1 MTKCGCRRLPTSM
14 IMTKCGCRRLPTS
27 MFMTKCSCRKSP
39 TTCRKPNAIAG
50 GYKHSCFTL
59 PEMYGSLQQ
68 SAGNLRRCTEVPR
81 SLQETNGDVRKSPTT
96 CGNQRRSTGV
106 SRSLWETQCS
116 FQGLFGNRNGE
127 LVFLLLDV
135 YGFSFSETQRIK
147 PFSLK
152 PDFRDGDHLAVAFL
166 VSCVNFNF
174 SGIHHGAVFR
184 FFTGCKGGSP
194 DHF

>member
-1 MTKCGCRRLPTSM
+1 MQLQEVTNTLVLHFRRSTEVSNNLRETS
-14 IMTKCGCRRLPTS
+14 GDV
-27 MFMTKCSCRKSP
+27 RKSRA
-39 TTCRKPNAIAG
+39 TCRKP
-50 GYKHSCFTL
+50 T
-59 PEMYGSLQQ
+59 EMYGSLPQL
-68 SAGNLRRCTEVPR
+68 AGNE
-81 SLQETNGDVRKSPTT
+81 
-96 CGNQRRSTGV
+96 RRSTGV

-116 FQGLFGNRNGE
+116 FQGLFGNRNGK

-152 PDFRDGDHLAVAFL
+152 PDFRDGDHLTVAFL
-166 VSCVNFNF
+166 VSGVNFNF
-174 SGIHHGAVFR
+174 PGIHHGAVFR